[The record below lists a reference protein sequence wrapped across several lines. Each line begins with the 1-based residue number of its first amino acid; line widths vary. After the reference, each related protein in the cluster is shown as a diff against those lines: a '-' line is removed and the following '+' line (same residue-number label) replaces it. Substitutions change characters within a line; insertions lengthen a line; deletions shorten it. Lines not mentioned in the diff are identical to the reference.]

1 MKLLSPGEA
10 SIITGAFL
18 AFAAA
23 TIASSVSRLPT
34 LNAPIAN
41 FSFLDFSNHS
51 LAFIN
56 LFHEPVSTRPV
67 LVKAIR
73 LPILHG
79 RQDQNVHHLN
89 AILRITFSRRL
100 TSARK

>member
-10 SIITGAFL
+10 SMITGAFL

-41 FSFLDFSNHS
+41 LSFLAFSNHS
-51 LAFIN
+51 RAFII
-56 LFHEPVSTRPV
+56 LFDKERACQRLII
-67 LVKAIR
+67 LVPR
-73 LPILHG
+73 DHRG
-79 RQDQNVHHLN
+79 RKVHHPN
-89 AILRITFSRRL
+89 DILWMTFSRRL